1 MTITVITCTYN
12 AATVLA
18 GTLASVR
25 EQSYDDVEHVIVD
38 GASSD
43 DTMAMVEQYRQSE
56 HRHGIVVVSETDA
69 GLYYAMNKGIGL
81 ATGKYLVF
89 LNAGDKLYGPDTLKQ
104 LAAKATDGEYGVIY
118 GDTELVDGNGH
129 SLGMRRLRPP
139 EVLTWRSFSNGM
151 LVCHQAFYANTEIA
165 KRVAYNTD
173 YRFSADV
180 DWCIRIMK
188 TAEAENLSNL
198 NTHMTLCRFL
208 EGGMTAKNHRASL
221 MERFNVMRRHYGLI
235 KTIYKHIT
243 FFFR

>member
-1 MTITVITCTYN
+1 MF
-12 AATVLA
+12 
-18 GTLASVR
+18 
-25 EQSYDDVEHVIVD
+25 YD
-38 GASSD
+38 A
-43 DTMAMVEQYRQSE
+43 
-56 HRHGIVVVSETDA
+56 
-69 GLYYAMNKGIGL
+69 
-81 ATGKYLVF
+81 
-89 LNAGDKLYGPDTLKQ
+89 DTLSDVAQKIG
-104 LAAKATDGEYGVIY
+104 DRDYGVIY
-118 GDTELVDGNGH
+118 GDTELVEDNGQ

-139 EVLTWRSFSNGM
+139 EVLTWRSFGNGM

-188 TAEAENLSNL
+188 TAEAENLPNL
-198 NTHMTLCRFL
+198 NTRMTLCRFL